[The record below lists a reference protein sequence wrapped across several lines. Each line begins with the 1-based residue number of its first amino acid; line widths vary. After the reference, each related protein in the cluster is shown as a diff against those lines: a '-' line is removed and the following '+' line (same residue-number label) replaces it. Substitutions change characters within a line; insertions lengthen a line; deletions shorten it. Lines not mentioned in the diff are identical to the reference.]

1 MTSSSSVCPV
11 PEEQRPVNEY
21 RTLADS
27 WFFRWGTLEGRGYW
41 QPIGIL
47 WAISILITGPVAA
60 ASYAPDRHPIAFTFL
75 AATNACIVPALAL
88 TRLYLG
94 WGYVRQRLMDAKV
107 FYEESGWYDGQ
118 TWQKTPEVLNQDR
131 LIVSYEI
138 QPLLQRMQLTLGGLA
153 AVCVAGAGAWFLL

>member
-1 MTSSSSVCPV
+1 MKSSSSVCPV

-27 WFFRWGTLEGRGYW
+27 WFFRWAALKGFGYW
-41 QPIGIL
+41 KPIALL
-47 WAISILITGPVAA
+47 WVISVVITGPVAA
-60 ASYAPDRHPIAFTFL
+60 ASYRPDRHPIAFTFL
-75 AATNACIVPALAL
+75 AATNACILPALAL

-94 WGYVRQRLMDAKV
+94 WGYVRQRLLDVKV

-118 TWQKTPEVLNQDR
+118 IWQKTPEVLNQDR

-138 QPLLQRMQLTLGGLA
+138 QPLLQRMQMTLGVMA
-153 AVCVAGAGAWFLL
+153 AVCVAGAVAWILL